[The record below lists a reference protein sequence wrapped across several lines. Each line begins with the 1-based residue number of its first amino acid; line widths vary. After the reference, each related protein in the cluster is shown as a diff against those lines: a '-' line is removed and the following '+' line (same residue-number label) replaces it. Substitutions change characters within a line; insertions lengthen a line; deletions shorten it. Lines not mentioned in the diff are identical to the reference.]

1 MKKNI
6 SKENL
11 TELHEG
17 KGPVSHAQI
26 IWQKKVANKKLI
38 CTESRQEINIGDT
51 YYERIADI
59 TLYDIKMDLRM
70 GRFLTEKEY
79 FKQKLK
85 GNIDND

>member
-1 MKKNI
+1 MEPPKKK
-6 SKENL
+6 SL
-11 TELHEG
+11 
-17 KGPVSHAQI
+17 VSHAQVM
-26 IWQKKVANKKLI
+26 WMKKTAIGKLI

-51 YYERIADI
+51 YYERVANI
-59 TLYDIKMDLRM
+59 TLYDIKMDLRI

>member
-1 MKKNI
+1 MEQPEEKRTI
-6 SKENL
+6 
-11 TELHEG
+11 
-17 KGPVSHAQI
+17 SHAQI
-26 IWQKKVANKKLI
+26 IWQKRVAIKRLI
-38 CTESRQEINIGDT
+38 CTESGQAINIGDT

>member
-1 MKKNI
+1 M
-6 SKENL
+6 EQP
-11 TELHEG
+11 EG
-17 KGPVSHAQI
+17 KETLSHAQLL
-26 IWQKKVANKKLI
+26 WKKKVATRKLI
-38 CTESRQEINIGDT
+38 CTESRHEINIGDT
-51 YYERIADI
+51 YYERMIDV

>member
-1 MKKNI
+1 M
-6 SKENL
+6 
-11 TELHEG
+11 TELHDG
-17 KGPVSHAQI
+17 KKIMSHAQVV
-26 IWQKKVANKKLI
+26 WRKKTATKKLI

-85 GNIDND
+85 GNINND

>member
-1 MKKNI
+1 MEPPEEKRTL
-6 SKENL
+6 SY
-11 TELHEG
+11 
-17 KGPVSHAQI
+17 AQVM
-26 IWQKKVANKKLI
+26 WQKKIATKKLI
-38 CTESRQEINIGDT
+38 CTGSMQEINIGDM

>member
-1 MKKNI
+1 MEPPEKKT
-6 SKENL
+6 L
-11 TELHEG
+11 M
-17 KGPVSHAQI
+17 SHAQI
-26 IWQKKVANKKLI
+26 VWQKKIATRQLI
-38 CTESRQEINIGDT
+38 CTESRQEINVGDT

-59 TLYDIKMDLRM
+59 TLHDVKMDLRM